1 MLRRLEHL
9 GLRSLTAPEP
19 PRRYEP
25 WRRWPGVLRRELGD
39 GYWIV
44 EEGLLV
50 CPAPVGRLELFA
62 ERHRRHP
69 PGRPAHQRLGVVI
82 AREVHRLLA

>member
-1 MLRRLEHL
+1 MTQVQGQGSVRTILCS
-9 GLRSLTAPEP
+9 GDSNTWGCVPLTAPEP

-25 WRRWPGVLRRELGD
+25 WRRWPGGLRRELGD

-62 ERHRRHP
+62 
-69 PGRPAHQRLGVVI
+69 
-82 AREVHRLLA
+82 REVHRLLA

>member
-1 MLRRLEHL
+1 MTQVQGQGSVRTILCSGDSEHL
-9 GLRSLTAPEP
+9 GLRSPDRAGAAAPI
-19 PRRYEP
+19 RAVAAVA
-25 WRRWPGVLRRELGD
+25 GGLRREFGD

-62 ERHRRHP
+62 
-69 PGRPAHQRLGVVI
+69 
-82 AREVHRLLA
+82 REVYRLLA